1 MNMGDRIHPN
11 STWERRGGKA
21 LSEFLMKVACEE
33 ARRLH
38 LIDGCVVTAF
48 ALCLGRVLGSVS
60 RRWGHHLGRYISFNV
75 AYVTEVA
82 KREFQRPADT
92 IQ

>member
-1 MNMGDRIHPN
+1 MGERIHPN
-11 STWERRGGKA
+11 VTWEMRGGKA
-21 LSEFLMKVACEE
+21 LSEFLLRAAAQE
-33 ARRLH
+33 AERLH

-48 ALCLGRVLGSVS
+48 ALCLGRVLGSVA
-60 RRWGHHLGRYISFNV
+60 RRWDHHLDSYIAFNV